1 MQQELQ
7 KQVDQVLQQEV
18 ESAVSS
24 LFR

>member
-1 MQQELQ
+1 MRQELQ

-18 ESAVSS
+18 GKAVSS

>member
-1 MQQELQ
+1 MRQELQ

-18 ESAVSS
+18 ENAVSS

>member
-1 MQQELQ
+1 MRQELQ
-7 KQVDQVLQQEV
+7 KQVDQVLQHEL